1 MRVIWISAIIF
12 TLSTSLCYAASGM
25 VVSENRIAS
34 AVGADILRSGGNAVD
49 AAVAVGYALAVVNPC
64 CGNIG
69 GGGFMTIH
77 LANGKDIFIN
87 FREKAPHAASKNMY
101 LDQKGDV
108 IPDLSVKGYL
118 AVAIPGTVLG
128 LDTALQKFGTM
139 TRQQVMAPAIKLA
152 ADGFTVTPYLAKEFA
167 QYAKYFKEQPNVAAI
182 FLHDGKSYQAG
193 ETLKQI
199 NLSHTLSAIAANGP
213 NAFYRG
219 KIAEEIVAASQ
230 AHGGVLSLADFE
242 QYNVTLTTPIH
253 CHYQGY
259 EIISAPLPSSGGI
272 ALCEALNILDYLPL
286 SKSGFHHTRSA
297 YYTIEAMNAA
307 FYDRNSKLGD
317 PDFVDAPVEQL
328 LSKDYAAS
336 ISRQI
341 AQFHHHKWK
350 GSVNVKELTD
360 TTHYSVLDKHGN
372 AVAVTYTI
380 NGMYGSKMMAGATG
394 FFLNNEMDDFAAKTG
409 VANKFGL
416 VMQDAN
422 SIAPNKRPLSSMT
435 PTVILK
441 DGNVFM
447 VVGSPGGP
455 RIITSVLQTILN
467 VINFH
472 MPLQQAVDAP
482 RFHYQNEPDTVYVEP
497 FTFGFFTKHALALL
511 GYEFTTQAG
520 WSAVEAILVDPASR
534 NTIGANDIRRP
545 DGGAVAE

>member
-1 MRVIWISAIIF
+1 MRSAWIVAIALLFGI
-12 TLSTSLCYAASGM
+12 SVAKAAEGM

-34 AVGADILRSGGNAVD
+34 TVGADILRAGGNAID

-77 LANGKDIFIN
+77 LADGKDIFIN

-108 IPDLSVKGYL
+108 ITDLSVKGYL
-118 AVAIPGTVLG
+118 AVAVPGTVLG
-128 LDTALQKFGTM
+128 LDTALQKYGTM

-152 ADGFTVTPYLAKEFA
+152 AEGFIVTPYLQKEFS
-167 QYAKYFKEQPNVAAI
+167 QYAAYFKEQPNVAAI
-182 FLHDGKSYQAG
+182 FLRNGQPYQAG
-193 ETLKQI
+193 ETLKQV
-199 NLSHTLSAIAANGP
+199 NLSRSLTAIAERGP
-213 NAFYRG
+213 EAFYRG
-219 KIAEEIVAASQ
+219 DIAKEIVAASK
-230 AHGGVLSLADFE
+230 ANGGILSLVDFQE
-242 QYNVTLTTPIH
+242 YNVTLSTPIH
-253 CHYQGY
+253 CQYRGY
-259 EIISAPLPSSGGI
+259 DIISAPLPSSGGI
-272 ALCEALNILDYLPL
+272 ALCEALNILDNLPL
-286 SKSGFHHTRSA
+286 AEAGFHNTRSA

-317 PDFVDAPVEQL
+317 PDFVVAPVEQL
-328 LSKDYAAS
+328 LSKEYAQK
-336 ISRQI
+336 ISDHI
-341 AQFHHHKWK
+341 IQFRHHKWK
-350 GSVNVKELTD
+350 GSVDTKELTD
-360 TTHYSVLDKHGN
+360 TTHYSVLDKNGN

-380 NGMYGSKMMAGATG
+380 NGMYGSKMMAGDTG

-422 SIAPNKRPLSSMT
+422 AIAPNKRPLSSMT

-441 DGNVFM
+441 DGRVFM

-467 VINFH
+467 VIDYH
-472 MPLQQAVDAP
+472 MPLQQAIDAP
-482 RFHYQNEPDTVYVEP
+482 RFHYQNEPDTVYIEP
-497 FTFGFFTKHALALL
+497 FTFDFFTRHALSLL

-520 WSAVEAILVDPASR
+520 WSAVEAILVDPTSQKA
-534 NTIGANDIRRP
+534 IGANDIRRP
-545 DGGAVAE
+545 DGAAVAE